1 MEELLESEVMWPEN
15 MHADSS
21 DSDTNYDHMYQPTRD
36 SYHQG
41 KGSSIPSSP
50 IAIQSSPPCS
60 SSNYL
65 SGENNGWDDE
75 EYGEVVPPH
84 VLMDRRRNTGR
95 MAFSI
100 CSGQG
105 RTLKGRDLRQL
116 RSTVWKLT
124 GFIDG

>member
-1 MEELLESEVMWPEN
+1 MEELLESEVLWPEN
-15 MHADSS
+15 MYADSRE
-21 DSDTNYDHMYQPTRD
+21 SDTNSDNMYHSTRV
-36 SYHQG
+36 SYRQG
-41 KGSSIPSSP
+41 NGSSVPSSP
-50 IAIQSSPPCS
+50 IAIQSSPSS

-65 SGENNGWDDE
+65 SGENKGWHNE
-75 EYGEVVPPH
+75 EYSELVPPH

-95 MAFSI
+95 MALSL

-116 RSTVWKLT
+116 RNTVWKLT